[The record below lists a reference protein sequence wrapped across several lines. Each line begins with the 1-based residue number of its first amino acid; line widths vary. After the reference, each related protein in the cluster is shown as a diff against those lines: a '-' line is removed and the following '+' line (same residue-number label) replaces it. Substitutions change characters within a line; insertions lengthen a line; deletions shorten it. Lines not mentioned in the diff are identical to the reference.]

1 LLFYYLF
8 KFSVSLAVV
17 YLFYQLVLRRLTFYQ
32 WNRFYL
38 LGYSLLCFAIP
49 FIHIDGWLQPQPGLP
64 QSGLMAII
72 PALGP
77 SPAAGTAA
85 VEARVWGLYDWL
97 GLVLLVGTV
106 LMTGR
111 LGLLFLSLRRMRRKS
126 VLLTGDT
133 RLKLYETDAAITPFS
148 FGSSVYFNPMRH
160 TQEEL
165 EQIMRHEYVHVR
177 QRHTVD
183 LLAGE
188 LLCLVNWYNPF
199 AWLMRYCIRQN
210 LEFIADNKVLENGVD
225 KKEYQYLLLK
235 VVGISQYHIANHFNF
250 SNLKKRIVMM
260 NKMKSA
266 RLHLTRFG
274 FVLPLLA
281 VLLIAFRHAP
291 EPSPAGGNDV
301 LAKPQPVAKANPQ
314 PVVKAS
320 VRIARKAKP
329 APVIKPAPLP
339 APRPDTTPAPARIIV
354 RKKDGSDSSR
364 AFSWNDGFARGKEP
378 LFIVDGVE
386 APNDALNN
394 INPASIE
401 SISVLKDLESAK
413 KYGSKG
419 ANGVILITTKKK
431 PKPASDTI
439 RIKADTARWSSA
451 GRELRILGKTENG
464 ALRIRSL

>member
-1 LLFYYLF
+1 MPLLFYYLL
-8 KFSVSLAVV
+8 KFSVSLAAV

-38 LGYSLLCFAIP
+38 LGYSLLCFVIP
-49 FIHIDGWLQPQPGLP
+49 FIHIDGWLQREPGLP
-64 QSGLMAII
+64 QSGLMTII

-77 SPAAGTAA
+77 SPAAATAA
-85 VEARVWGLYDWL
+85 AEARVWGLYDWL
-97 GLVLLVGTV
+97 GLALLAGTV

-126 VLLTGDT
+126 VLITGDT

-148 FGSSVYFNPMRH
+148 FGSSIYFNPMRH

-199 AWLMRYCIRQN
+199 AWLMRYSIRQN
-210 LEFIADNKVLENGVD
+210 LEFIADSKVLENGVD

-266 RLHLTRFG
+266 RLHLTRFS
-274 FVLPLLA
+274 FALPLLA
-281 VLLIAFRHAP
+281 VLLVAFRHAP
-291 EPSPAGGNDV
+291 PPTGGNDV
-301 LAKPQPVAKANPQ
+301 LAKPQPVVKASPQ
-314 PVVKAS
+314 PVIKAS
-320 VRIARKAKP
+320 AQVGGKTKP
-329 APVIKPAPLP
+329 APVKLSVPRTDRMYSKPVNVA
-339 APRPDTTPAPARIIV
+339 DTTPAPGAKVTI
-354 RKKDGSDSSR
+354 RKKDGGDSIR
-364 AFSWNDGFARGKEP
+364 VINLNDGFARGREP
-378 LFIVDGVE
+378 LYIIDGAE
-386 APNDALNN
+386 APNDVLTNM
-394 INPASIE
+394 NPATIE
-401 SISVLKDLESAK
+401 SISILKNAESVK

-419 ANGVILITTKKK
+419 ANGVILITTKKQ
-431 PKPASDTI
+431 PKPASDSI
-439 RIKADTARWSSA
+439 WIKADTVRRSSPR
-451 GRELRILGKTENG
+451 G
-464 ALRIRSL
+464 